1 MITFHTSLERIH
13 LWIKTLDIFYY
24 DFLESKNDLD
34 IKWCDIPECWTDPNH
49 QGNSIVIEV
58 SQLERLQ
65 YKLTFFVTTGTIMV
79 QGTEYMTFTN
89 THITTLK
96 SISEKISA
104 GMDTNN
110 NEHADELNQ
119 TIVHLDTRDTLTFLQ
134 ASALDMDD
142 EAEDTSLTSV
152 KSIITTDQQKNKD
165 KVPVVD
171 MVEFHNHEQ
180 FSRLESTLTKSI
192 VGINNLQKEN
202 TQEILLAIG
211 NLSTTLNQIS
221 ANKGKDTTK
230 IQEVLALKEK
240 IQILESQLK
249 IKEHQALLEKS
260 QLEESVKRTQSILD
274 LTREQFDQSLTISR
288 KEADIQSTKLDEKN
302 REIELFHSEV
312 FGLRERLDK
321 SQDEVIQ
328 LKMHISSISVSNTE
342 TFTSTEK
349 KPIQF
354 QESNKPNVLLIGT
367 SNVKG
372 VHETRLFAF

>member
-1 MITFHTSLERIH
+1 
-13 LWIKTLDIFYY
+13 
-24 DFLESKNDLD
+24 
-34 IKWCDIPECWTDPNH
+34 
-49 QGNSIVIEV
+49 
-58 SQLERLQ
+58 
-65 YKLTFFVTTGTIMV
+65 
-79 QGTEYMTFTN
+79 
-89 THITTLK
+89 
-96 SISEKISA
+96 
-104 GMDTNN
+104 MDTNN

-152 KSIITTDQQKNKD
+152 KSIITTDQQKNTD

-180 FSRLESTLTKSI
+180 FYRLESTLTKSI
-192 VGINNLQKEN
+192 VGINNLQKKN

-221 ANKGKDTTK
+221 TNKGKDRATK
-230 IQEVLALKEK
+230 IQEVLVLKEK

-288 KEADIQSTKLDEKN
+288 KEADIQSTKLDEKK
-302 REIELFHSEV
+302 REI
-312 FGLRERLDK
+312 
-321 SQDEVIQ
+321 
-328 LKMHISSISVSNTE
+328 
-342 TFTSTEK
+342 
-349 KPIQF
+349 
-354 QESNKPNVLLIGT
+354 
-367 SNVKG
+367 
-372 VHETRLFAF
+372 

>member
-152 KSIITTDQQKNKD
+152 KSIITTDQQKNTD

-202 TQEILLAIG
+202 TQEILLVIG
-211 NLSTTLNQIS
+211 NLSTNIESDLNKQRKRH
-221 ANKGKDTTK
+221 NKN
-230 IQEVLALKEK
+230 
-240 IQILESQLK
+240 
-249 IKEHQALLEKS
+249 
-260 QLEESVKRTQSILD
+260 
-274 LTREQFDQSLTISR
+274 TRG
-288 KEADIQSTKLDEKN
+288 AC
-302 REIELFHSEV
+302 
-312 FGLRERLDK
+312 
-321 SQDEVIQ
+321 
-328 LKMHISSISVSNTE
+328 
-342 TFTSTEK
+342 
-349 KPIQF
+349 
-354 QESNKPNVLLIGT
+354 
-367 SNVKG
+367 
-372 VHETRLFAF
+372 A

>member
-1 MITFHTSLERIH
+1 
-13 LWIKTLDIFYY
+13 
-24 DFLESKNDLD
+24 
-34 IKWCDIPECWTDPNH
+34 
-49 QGNSIVIEV
+49 
-58 SQLERLQ
+58 
-65 YKLTFFVTTGTIMV
+65 
-79 QGTEYMTFTN
+79 MTFTN
-89 THITTLK
+89 THFSTLG
-96 SISEKISA
+96 SISENFLA

-119 TIVHLDTRDTLTFLQ
+119 TIVHLDTRDTLTFIQ

-152 KSIITTDQQKNKD
+152 KSIITTDQQQQNTD

-221 ANKGKDTTK
+221 TNKGKDIATK

-288 KEADIQSTKLDEKN
+288 KETDIQSTKLDEKN
-302 REIELFHSEV
+302 REIELLHSEV
-312 FGLRERLDK
+312 SGLRER
-321 SQDEVIQ
+321 
-328 LKMHISSISVSNTE
+328 
-342 TFTSTEK
+342 
-349 KPIQF
+349 
-354 QESNKPNVLLIGT
+354 
-367 SNVKG
+367 
-372 VHETRLFAF
+372 